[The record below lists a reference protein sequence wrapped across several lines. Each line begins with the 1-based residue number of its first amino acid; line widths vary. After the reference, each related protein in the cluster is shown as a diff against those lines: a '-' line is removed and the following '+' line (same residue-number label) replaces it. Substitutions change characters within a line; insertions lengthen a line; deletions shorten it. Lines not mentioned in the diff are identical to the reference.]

1 MTECK
6 CGELQRIDVGA
17 DEYAYGHLRELVKDG
32 KRWETLYGCPEA
44 GRLWR
49 RYYPHP
55 EYHAS
60 GWPELL
66 QISPEEA
73 AATFGW
79 APAPDER
86 LATIRAAPDS
96 GKAYIARVLRI
107 LKTEGEE
114 INGHDDRLWRT
125 LRARGIRITDE
136 DIDTWLDWLSRLNV
150 EQCNN
155 DDGRNSTIRVAH

>member
-1 MTECK
+1 M
-6 CGELQRIDVGA
+6 CGELQHINARA

-32 KRWETLYGCPEA
+32 KRWETLYGCPET
-44 GRLWR
+44 GRLWK

-60 GWPELL
+60 GWPELV

-86 LATIRAAPDS
+86 LAAIRAAPDS
-96 GKAYIARVLRI
+96 GKAYIARILRKMKA
-107 LKTEGEE
+107 LGSE
-114 INGHDDRLWRT
+114 INGPDDRLWRT
-125 LRARGIRITDE
+125 VRARGIRITRE
-136 DIDTWLDWLSRLNV
+136 EIDTWLDWWSSLDADKRSGSDR
-150 EQCNN
+150 E
-155 DDGRNSTIRVAH
+155 